1 MALGIEQAQRLSD
14 MRVRMLNNI
23 KANLPPHHGF
33 TKEEIKESLEM
44 IRAGRGAAAAAATKA
59 KKGGG
64 KKKKAPVQVDTST
77 FFGGIDLDADDDLD
91 EDGGEG
97 GEDLSK
103 E

>member
-77 FFGGIDLDADDDLD
+77 FFGGIDLDADDED

>member
-44 IRAGRGAAAAAATKA
+44 IRAGRGASAAAAATKA

-77 FFGGIDLDADDDLD
+77 FFGGIDLDADDLG

>member
-64 KKKKAPVQVDTST
+64 GKKKKAPVQVDTST
-77 FFGGIDLDADDDLD
+77 FFGGIDLDAEDED

-97 GEDLSK
+97 GEGLAK

>member
-44 IRAGRGAAAAAATKA
+44 IRAGRGAAAAAAKA
-59 KKGGG
+59 KKGGGG

-77 FFGGIDLDADDDLD
+77 FFGGIDLDADDED

>member
-44 IRAGRGAAAAAATKA
+44 IRAGRGAAAAAAKA

-77 FFGGIDLDADDDLD
+77 FFGGIDLDADDED
-91 EDGGEG
+91 EGGGEG

>member
-23 KANLPPHHGF
+23 KANKPPQDGF

-44 IRAGRGAAAAAATKA
+44 IRAGRGASAAAAETKA

-64 KKKKAPVQVDTST
+64 KKKAAVAVDTSA
-77 FFGGIDLDADDDLD
+77 FFGGIDLDS
-91 EDGGEG
+91 EEEGEG
-97 GEDLSK
+97 DEASSK

>member
-44 IRAGRGAAAAAATKA
+44 IRAGRGASAAAATKA

-77 FFGGIDLDADDDLD
+77 FFGGIDLDADDDSD

-97 GEDLSK
+97 GEALAK